1 MIPRSILLSIV
12 FVAIIYFAINLSMIG
27 VVPWREFV
35 PAAAHPSSKFIVSV
49 FMEKIYGRTAA
60 TFFTAAILWT
70 AFGSVFAL
78 LLGYSRI
85 PYAAANDGYFF
96 KAFGRL
102 HPTKALPVRLAAR
115 RGRGLD
121 RLQLLLAR
129 HGDRRA
135 HHDADPGAVHRPD
148 WRAHAAAAAQAADA
162 QAPTGCGSIPCP
174 ASWRWRDGSSSSRR
188 RTCRSSCSGSGR
200 CSSASLRSGLVLA
213 QKRVAFL
220 TRSIDERFVAC
231 VLGCLAVAAVG
242 AAARAPRV
250 AAQRIVYIGTY
261 TGETSK
267 GIYAFRFD
275 DGSGELTPI
284 GLVAETPSPSFLIAS
299 ADGRFVYAVNELQT
313 FGGAASGSVTAFAV
327 DSNDRQAD
335 RAQRAADGGHRA
347 VSSGARLDR
356 RYLAVANYGGG
367 NFAILPVGTD
377 GRLQKA
383 VTVVTGQNAETGTA
397 KPLGHMVA
405 FDATNK
411 FLITAD
417 KGLNRML
424 VFHFDATTGKV
435 TPNTPPSA
443 PLPPGS
449 GPRHFAMH
457 TNGEWLF
464 TIAEQAATI
473 TTFKWD
479 GKAGSLTATSSV
491 PTRPAEVTSGSTA
504 EIALHPNG
512 KFVYGSNRG
521 HDSIACSALALRAR

>member
-1 MIPRSILLSIV
+1 M
-12 FVAIIYFAINLSMIG
+12 
-27 VVPWREFV
+27 
-35 PAAAHPSSKFIVSV
+35 K
-49 FMEKIYGRTAA
+49 
-60 TFFTAAILWT
+60 
-70 AFGSVFAL
+70 
-78 LLGYSRI
+78 
-85 PYAAANDGYFF
+85 
-96 KAFGRL
+96 
-102 HPTKALPVRLAAR
+102 
-115 RGRGLD
+115 
-121 RLQLLLAR
+121 
-129 HGDRRA
+129 
-135 HHDADPGAVHRPD
+135 
-148 WRAHAAAAAQAADA
+148 
-162 QAPTGCGSIPCP
+162 
-174 ASWRWRDGSSSSRR
+174 
-188 RTCRSSCSGSGR
+188 
-200 CSSASLRSGLVLA
+200 
-213 QKRVAFL
+213 
-220 TRSIDERFVAC
+220 RFVAC

-261 TGETSK
+261 TGEASK

-313 FGGAASGSVTAFAV
+313 FGGAASGSVTAFSV
-327 DSNDRQAD
+327 D
-335 RAQRAADGGHRA
+335 RA
-347 VSSGARLDR
+347 SGKLTELNAQATEGTGPCHLALDR
-356 RYLAVANYGGG
+356 TGRYLAVANYGGG

-383 VTVVTGQNAETGTA
+383 VTVVTGQNAETGAA

-435 TPNTPPSA
+435 TPNAPPSA
-443 PLPPGS
+443 AFPPGS

-479 GKAGSLTATSSV
+479 AKAGSLTATSSV

-521 HDSIACSALALRAR
+521 HDSIAVFSVGAAGALSLVEYEPTRGQTPRNFAIDPAGRWLIAANQRSGTLAVFTIDQNTGALTPSGPLSSVGAPVCVLFM